1 LGEVNSIHDHSDS
14 YRLSF
19 SYHNKKLV
27 LISKRKVNMISP
39 PSDPMKDASGMV
51 GCWYLLE
58 DSRGKT
64 KYIRFIQ
71 NPLIIHPEGLVE
83 EGYQQ
88 DASRSSQ
95 ELSSPSD
102 KFTLVVP
109 NIPRVRRFVLYSSPL
124 EADRLNEPAERLIS
138 IDLSKTKDTKFETRR
153 DMRPTRA
160 LKDEGVISIEKVV
173 DKGSDHK
180 RWTLAILSEGYTGE
194 QIDLFTKD
202 SDKLIERL
210 KVTAPFDR
218 FWNALNIYRINVAS
232 KESGAKDPG
241 ICGQE
246 TGSGANPKTYFNASF
261 CNGSP
266 TKIRRLLLA
275 DYDKAFEVV
284 DQNISSYNDAIMI
297 VNAPG
302 IYGGSGRQHCAI
314 YSTNASPTVGI
325 HELGHSA
332 FGLADEYNSYG
343 TKPGPNP
350 LKYQGSKAKDIA
362 DPNVSLTIDFVREK
376 WGNFITAGT
385 VLPTMSCPAC
395 STGSGVGSVSVAH
408 VVGAFEG
415 GKYYDCGVYR
425 PQERCLM
432 RVTTD
437 PFCKVCE
444 AKISRDLENFN
455 V

>member
-1 LGEVNSIHDHSDS
+1 MGQFKPINDHSDS
-14 YRLSF
+14 YRLTF
-19 SYHNKKLV
+19 SYHKKKLV
-27 LISKRKVNMISP
+27 LTSKRKVKMISP
-39 PSDPMKDASGMV
+39 PSDPIKDTSGMA

-64 KYIRFIQ
+64 KYVRFIQ
-71 NPLIIHPEGLVE
+71 NPLIIHSEASIKMGDEP
-83 EGYQQ
+83 
-88 DASRSSQ
+88 DASRSFQ
-95 ELSSPSD
+95 ELSGPSD
-102 KFTLVVP
+102 KFSLVVP

-124 EADRLNEPAERLIS
+124 EADRLSEPAERMIS
-138 IDLSKTKDTKFETRR
+138 INLSKTKDTKFELRR

-160 LKDEGVISIEKVV
+160 LKDEGVISVEKVV
-173 DKGSDHK
+173 DSGSDDK
-180 RWTLAILSEGYTGE
+180 RWTLVILSEGYTTE
-194 QIDLFTKD
+194 QIDLFKKD

-218 FWNALNIYRINVAS
+218 FWLAINIYRINVAS
-232 KESGAKDPG
+232 RESGAKDPG

-246 TGSGANPKTYFNASF
+246 TGSGANPETYFNASF

-275 DYDKAFEVV
+275 DYDKAFEVLDHNV
-284 DQNISSYNDAIMI
+284 GSYNDTIMI
-297 VNAPG
+297 VNTPG
-302 IYGGSGRQHCAI
+302 IYGGSGRQHGAI

-350 LKYQGSKAKDIA
+350 LKYQGSKVNDLA
-362 DPNVSLTIDFVREK
+362 DPNVSLTINFVRGK
-376 WGNFITAGT
+376 WGNLIPAGT
-385 VLPTMSCPAC
+385 SLPTLSCPAC
-395 STGSGVGSVSVAH
+395 STGSNVGSASLTG

-444 AKISRDLENFN
+444 GKIGRDLENFIA
-455 V
+455 

>member
-1 LGEVNSIHDHSDS
+1 MPKVNSIKDHSDS
-14 YRLSF
+14 YRLTF
-19 SYHNKKLV
+19 SYGNKKLV
-27 LISKRKVNMISP
+27 LTSKRKVKMISP
-39 PSDPMKDASGMV
+39 ASDPIKDTSGMV
-51 GCWYLLE
+51 GCWYSLQ

-64 KYIRFIQ
+64 KYIRFMQ
-71 NPLIIHPEGLVE
+71 NPLMIHSEASIDMDNEP
-83 EGYQQ
+83 
-88 DASRSSQ
+88 DASTSYQ
-95 ELSSPSD
+95 ELSRPSD
-102 KFTLVVP
+102 KFSLVVP
-109 NIPRVRRFVLYSSPL
+109 NIPKARRFVLYSGPL
-124 EADRLNEPAERLIS
+124 EADRLNEPAERVIS
-138 IDLSKTKDTKFETRR
+138 IDLSKTKDTKFEMRR

-160 LKDEGVISIEKVV
+160 LKDEGVISVEKVV
-173 DKGSDHK
+173 DNGSDDK
-180 RWTLAILSEGYTGE
+180 RWTLVILSEGYTTE
-194 QIDLFTKD
+194 QIDLFKKD

-210 KVTAPFDR
+210 KLTAPFAR
-218 FWNALNIYRINVAS
+218 FWNGLNIYRINVAS

-246 TGSGANPKTYFNASF
+246 MGSGANPKTYFNASF

-275 DYDKAFEVV
+275 DYDRAFEVL
-284 DQNISSYNDAIMI
+284 DQNVGRYNDAIMI
-297 VNAPG
+297 VNAPS
-302 IYGGSGRQHCAI
+302 IYGGSGHNHCAI
-314 YSTNASPTVGI
+314 YSTNALPTVGI

-350 LKYQGSKAKDIA
+350 LKYQGSKAKDLA
-362 DPNVSLTIDFVREK
+362 DPNVSLTINFVREK
-376 WGNFITAGT
+376 WGNLIAAGT
-385 VLPTMSCPAC
+385 ALPTMSCPAC
-395 STGSGVGSVSVAH
+395 STGSGVASSSPTH

-437 PFCKVCE
+437 PFCKICE
-444 AKISRDLENFN
+444 GKITRDLESFN